1 MPFHNLLH
9 VLGVVTWKLPVA
21 CRRRGFTE
29 LLAPWAGPVRD
40 VCSRALEKQSML
52 TWNMVYTVS
61 LLVLTGC
68 AAAYTPPPLTTAHP
82 AHPEAMAAPEPPPS
96 TTLAYSASDIPSPQ
110 PTYSTAQRAKEDMRP
125 SAQESQHM
133 VMGEG
138 RVIAVVPSSNQVV
151 VEHKEIKGFMDAM
164 TMGYRVD
171 PPSILEGLS
180 AGDKVRFTLDTQ
192 QKAIVKIEKMKE

>member
-9 VLGVVTWKLPVA
+9 VLGVVTWKLPTA
-21 CRRRGFTE
+21 CTRRGFTG
-29 LLAPWAGPVRD
+29 LLAPWTGSVRD
-40 VCSRALEKQSML
+40 VCSRALERQSML
-52 TWNMVYTVS
+52 IWNMLCIVS

-82 AHPEAMAAPEPPPS
+82 AHPEAMAAPEPLPS
-96 TTLAYSASDIPSPQ
+96 TTLAYRASDVPSPQ
-110 PTYSTAQRAKEDMRP
+110 PTYSTAQREKEDMRP
-125 SAQESQHM
+125 SAQESQQT
-133 VMGEG
+133 VVGEG
-138 RVIAVVPSSNQVV
+138 QVIAVVPRSNQIVV
-151 VEHKEIKGFMDAM
+151 DHKEIKGFMDAM

>member
-1 MPFHNLLH
+1 
-9 VLGVVTWKLPVA
+9 
-21 CRRRGFTE
+21 
-29 LLAPWAGPVRD
+29 
-40 VCSRALEKQSML
+40 ML
-52 TWNMVYTVS
+52 CIVS

-96 TTLAYSASDIPSPQ
+96 TTLAYRASDVPSPQ
-110 PTYSTAQRAKEDMRP
+110 PTYSMAQREKEQMGS
-125 SAQESQHM
+125 SAHERQHT
-133 VMGEG
+133 VVGEG
-138 RVIAVVPSSNQVV
+138 QVIAVVPSSNQVV
-151 VEHKEIKGFMDAM
+151 VDHKEIKGFMDAM

-171 PPSILEGLS
+171 PPSVLEGLS

>member
-1 MPFHNLLH
+1 MPFHNLLY

-40 VCSRALEKQSML
+40 VCSRALERQSML
-52 TWNMVYTVS
+52 TWNMVYTLS

-96 TTLAYSASDIPSPQ
+96 NTLAYKASDVPSPQ
-110 PTYSTAQRAKEDMRP
+110 PTYSTAQREKEDMRL
-125 SAQESQHM
+125 SAQEIQHT
-133 VMGEG
+133 VVGEG
-138 RVIAVVPSSNQVV
+138 QVIAVVPSSNQVV
-151 VEHKEIKGFMDAM
+151 VDHKEIKGFMDAM
-164 TMGYRVD
+164 TMGYRVE
-171 PPSILEGLS
+171 PPSVLEGLN

-192 QKAIVKIEKMKE
+192 QKAIIKIEKMKE